1 MDLRPPLP
9 NPRSHTM
16 TRTISQLIWA
26 TADKAH
32 HARKATMMKLR
43 DAFIIMLICYSLMM
57 CALTIA
63 YYNT

>member
-1 MDLRPPLP
+1 
-9 NPRSHTM
+9 M